1 MKLVYVLW
9 RSEDRDRDRF
19 ARELVESAKHLLD
32 GGARRLVLHTADVDA
47 DFGASV
53 PIRSET
59 GSVAGLASL
68 ELDPDAKRKPIEAT
82 LAGLASRI
90 AGYRVTESV
99 PVAYT
104 DRDWP
109 DGERSPGVTLLTLLV
124 RNPGLTHRQFMHEW
138 HEVHTPL
145 SLEVHP
151 MWSYVRNVVD
161 EVLTPGAPRWP
172 GIVTESFRTLQHV
185 TDPKLFYGGEG
196 NAKRVLEHVSRFLDL
211 PKIETY
217 LMNEYIMRSQS

>member
-9 RSEDRDRDRF
+9 RSGDLSSAAF
-19 ARELVESAKHLLD
+19 ARELVDRAPRLLTA
-32 GGARRLVLHTADVDA
+32 GARKLVLHTGDVDA
-47 DFGASV
+47 DFGATV
-53 PIRSET
+53 PIRSEE

-68 ELDPDAKRKPIEAT
+68 ELDPDAKREPIEAT
-82 LAGLASRI
+82 LGALASRV

-99 PVAYT
+99 PVAYA

-109 DGERSPGVTLLTLLV
+109 DGQRSPGVTLVTMLV
-124 RNPGLTHRQFMHEW
+124 RNPALGHEQFMREW

-151 MWSYVRNVVD
+151 LWSYVRNVVD

-172 GIVTESFRTLQHV
+172 GIVTESFRTLAHV
-185 TDPKLFYGGEG
+185 TDPALFYGAPGD
-196 NAKRVLEHVSRFLDL
+196 AKRVLEHVSRFLDL

-217 LMNEYIMRSQS
+217 LMNEYIMGSGE